1 MELQVVGAGLGRT
14 GTHSLKVALE
24 QLLGGPCYHMV
35 EVLGRPDQRET
46 WAAAVRG
53 EDVDW
58 ASFLAP
64 YRATVDWP
72 AAAFWKELSVA
83 APDAVIVLSTR
94 DSDAW
99 WKSASETIFAVL
111 SRGASPD
118 DDAGREELTM
128 IEALIEQRFTPE
140 WRDRAGAIAAYEAHN
155 ARVRAEVP
163 PGRLVE
169 WHPGDGWAPLCAAL
183 GLDGAARALS
193 APELHLGLPG
203 HDGSRRRRRRP
214 ATARFDASV

>member
-24 QLLGGPCYHMV
+24 QLLGGACYHMV
-35 EVLGRPDQRET
+35 EVFGRPDQRET

-111 SRGASPD
+111 ARGAGPD

-155 ARVRAEVP
+155 ARVRAEAP

-169 WHPGDGWAPLCAAL
+169 WQPGDGWAPLCAAL
-183 GLDGAARALS
+183 GVTEPSERFPHLNSTSDFRAMTGLDAGA
-193 APELHLGLPG
+193 
-203 HDGSRRRRRRP
+203 
-214 ATARFDASV
+214 

>member
-1 MELQVVGAGLGRT
+1 MALQVVGAGLGRT

-35 EVLGRPDQRET
+35 EVFGRPDQRDT

-53 EDVDW
+53 EEVDW
-58 ASFLAP
+58 TSFLAP

-111 SRGASPD
+111 ARGASPD
-118 DDAGREELTM
+118 DEGGREELAM
-128 IEALIEQRFTPE
+128 IEGLIEQRFTPDWQE
-140 WRDRAGAIAAYEAHN
+140 RAGAIAAYEAHN
-155 ARVRAEVP
+155 AQVRAEAP

-169 WHPGDGWAPLCAAL
+169 WQPGDGWAPLCAAL
-183 GLDGAARALS
+183 GLAEPSEPFPHLNSTSDFRAMT
-193 APELHLGLPG
+193 GL
-203 HDGSRRRRRRP
+203 
-214 ATARFDASV
+214 DAGG

>member
-1 MELQVVGAGLGRT
+1 MALQVVGAGLGRT

-35 EVLGRPDQRET
+35 EVFGRPDQRDT
-46 WAAAVRG
+46 WATAVRG
-53 EDVDW
+53 EEVDW
-58 ASFLAP
+58 TSFLAP

-111 SRGASPD
+111 ARGASPD
-118 DDAGREELTM
+118 DEAGREELAM
-128 IEALIEQRFTPE
+128 IEGLIEQRFTPDWQE
-140 WRDRAGAIAAYEAHN
+140 RAGAIAAYEAHN
-155 ARVRAEVP
+155 AQVRAEAP

-169 WHPGDGWAPLCAAL
+169 WQPGDGWAPLCAAL
-183 GLDGAARALS
+183 GLAEPSEPFPHLNSTSDFRAMT
-193 APELHLGLPG
+193 GL
-203 HDGSRRRRRRP
+203 
-214 ATARFDASV
+214 DAGG

>member
-1 MELQVVGAGLGRT
+1 MALQVVGAGLGRT

-35 EVLGRPDQRET
+35 EVFGRPDQRDS

-94 DSDAW
+94 DSEAW

-111 SRGASPD
+111 ARGARPAD
-118 DDAGREELTM
+118 DVGREELTM
-128 IEALIEQRFTPE
+128 IEALIEQRFTPDWQE
-140 WRDRAGAIAAYEAHN
+140 RDGAIAAYEAHN
-155 ARVRAEVP
+155 ARVRAEAP

-169 WHPGDGWAPLCAAL
+169 WQPGDGWAPLCAAL
-183 GLDGAARALS
+183 GLAEPSEPFPHLNSTSDFRAMTGLDAGA
-193 APELHLGLPG
+193 
-203 HDGSRRRRRRP
+203 
-214 ATARFDASV
+214 

>member
-1 MELQVVGAGLGRT
+1 MELKVVGAGLGRT

-24 QLLGGPCYHMV
+24 RLLGGPCYHMV
-35 EVLGRPDQRET
+35 EVFGRPDQRDF

-53 EDVDW
+53 ERVDW
-58 ASFLAP
+58 SSFLAP

-72 AAAFWKELSVA
+72 AAAFWKELSLA

-94 DSDAW
+94 EGAAW

-111 SRGASPD
+111 ARGAGPD
-118 DDAGREELTM
+118 DGGLPELTM
-128 IEALIEQRFTPE
+128 IKALIEQRFTPE
-140 WRDRAGAIAAYEAHN
+140 WQQRASAIAAYEAHN
-155 ARVRAEVP
+155 ARVREEVP

-183 GLDGAARALS
+183 GMDEPAEAFPHLNSTAEFRAMSGLDAA
-193 APELHLGLPG
+193 G
-203 HDGSRRRRRRP
+203 
-214 ATARFDASV
+214 

>member
-1 MELQVVGAGLGRT
+1 MALQAVGAGLGRT

-35 EVLGRPDQRET
+35 EVFGRPDQRDT

-53 EDVDW
+53 EEVDW
-58 ASFLAP
+58 DSFLAA
-64 YRATVDWP
+64 YHATVDWP

-111 SRGASPD
+111 ARGASPD
-118 DDAGREELTM
+118 DDAGRAELSM
-128 IEALIEQRFTPE
+128 IEALIEQRFTPD
-140 WRDRAGAIAAYEAHN
+140 WRERDGAIAAYEAHN
-155 ARVRAEVP
+155 ARVRAEAP

-169 WHPGDGWAPLCAAL
+169 WRPGDGWAPLCAAL
-183 GLDGAARALS
+183 GVAEPSEPFPHLNSTADFRTMTGLDAGA
-193 APELHLGLPG
+193 
-203 HDGSRRRRRRP
+203 
-214 ATARFDASV
+214 